1 MGMEMP
7 DYDSLVGQ
15 ELPARIL
22 RRAVRR
28 GQVAHA
34 LLIHGERGLGMELA
48 AWVLARVLLCRAGG
62 EDPCEA
68 CPACAKTREMDH
80 PDLEFVLPM
89 PSLSAG
95 AAAAGEGGDS
105 GGGAAEAVDAVV
117 RETADRQVEALR
129 DWRERP
135 FLPPRVDKAR
145 QIQVA
150 QVRLLKKWAG
160 MRSFEGGRRVA
171 IIIEAER
178 LGVQAQNAL
187 LKLLEEPPDDL
198 VIILCSRQ
206 PEALLPTILSRC
218 QSLALRPVPSE
229 QLASWVSAQG
239 LDRQAGMAARE
250 LAQLAGGNPGQA
262 LQLAEEAAGRAAD
275 PVWRPEGFIRDL
287 LARDSDALYHRI
299 MAMDE
304 SRDRE
309 RIKALVEDLQIW
321 LLDAELVRLLGK
333 EAGDRVVQAR
343 QLENLELFSARWRFP
358 RLDQVLETLAE
369 AARRLDRNVNI
380 FVLLVTLAQSMR
392 RAAEPIPRK
401 QPA

>member
-1 MGMEMP
+1 MP

>member
-1 MGMEMP
+1 MEMP

-117 RETADRQVEALR
+117 RETADLQVEALR

-309 RIKALVEDLQIW
+309 RIKALFEDLQIW